1 MSVSPDAT
9 DVLGRR
15 IAAGLLDLFVLF
27 VLLIVVGLVFGQGH
41 SSASSVSV
49 QLHGASLIV
58 WALLALAYYYIPE
71 ALSGQ
76 TPGKRLMGLRVTRR
90 DGRKPSPAA
99 VALRTVLRIIDFLPA
114 FYLLGLLV
122 IGCSGRRRQR
132 LGDLASHT
140 TVRRA

>member
-1 MSVSPDAT
+1 MTRAVAIGLKIPDN
-9 DVLGRR
+9 
-15 IAAGLLDLFVLF
+15 AAF
-27 VLLIVVGLVFGQGH
+27 
-41 SSASSVSV
+41 
-49 QLHGASLIV
+49 
-58 WALLALAYYYIPE
+58 
-71 ALSGQ
+71 
-76 TPGKRLMGLRVTRR
+76 T
-90 DGRKPSPAA
+90 AA